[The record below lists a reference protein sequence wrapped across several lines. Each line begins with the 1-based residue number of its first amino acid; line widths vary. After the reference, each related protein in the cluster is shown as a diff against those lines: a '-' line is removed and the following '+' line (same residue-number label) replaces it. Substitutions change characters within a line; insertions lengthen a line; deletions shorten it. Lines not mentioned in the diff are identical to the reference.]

1 MAEQAYFNRFPDF
14 ERDPQAKLRDEFNQL
29 AISEGWKKR
38 NRSDTYKKERE
49 EYVSALADTYIGS
62 IERGGAVE
70 KLAGLQGLCQDL
82 RISPIPTSITQC
94 KKELKKVNVCII
106 DLIDSR
112 RLGTQV
118 DRFSTPRELQAH
130 ITTAKHYFPKDG
142 AKNKADGILK
152 VLLKRMDG

>member
-14 ERDPQAKLRDEFNQL
+14 ERDPQAK
-29 AISEGWKKR
+29 
-38 NRSDTYKKERE
+38 KKERE

-94 KKELKKVNVCII
+94 KKVIHECAGWLVCFLNANRLGQELKKVNVCII